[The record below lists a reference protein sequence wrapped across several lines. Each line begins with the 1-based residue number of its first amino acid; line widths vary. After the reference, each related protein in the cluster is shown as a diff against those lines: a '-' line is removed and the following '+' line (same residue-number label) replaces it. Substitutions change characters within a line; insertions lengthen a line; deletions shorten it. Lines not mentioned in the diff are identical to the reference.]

1 MRNPYDILGVAK
13 TATTDQI
20 KSAYRKLAK
29 KHHPDLNP
37 GRKDA
42 EQKFKEVVNA
52 HDLLTDPVKRARYD
66 RGEIDEMGNERAF
79 SRGFGGSGGGYPFGS
94 GGRGGTWR
102 GSAAYEGRAAEDP
115 FAQFGGVEDILA
127 EFMGATA
134 QGRRPGSKGARGQGG
149 AAGFGAGDGA
159 AAARG
164 DDTTYML
171 TVSLPD
177 ACLGSKQRVTLTN
190 GRAIDITIPPG
201 TQDGHK
207 LRLRGQGKS
216 GPAGAGDAMID
227 IRVEPHPHFTRKDN
241 DILLDVPI
249 SLPEAVS
256 GASIKV
262 PTLEGNVTVKVPQ
275 GANTGARLRLKGKG
289 VPTAQGDQRG
299 DMFVK
304 LAVMLPDDLKETI
317 EKWAK
322 KRSYDP
328 RKKLGW

>member
-1 MRNPYDILGVAK
+1 MRNPYDILGVSKSA
-13 TATTDQI
+13 TADEI

-29 KHHPDLNP
+29 KYHPDLNP
-37 GRKDA
+37 GKKDA
-42 EQKFKEVVNA
+42 EQKFKEAVNA
-52 HDLLTDPVKRARYD
+52 HALLTDPVKRERFD

-79 SRGFGGSGGGYPFGS
+79 SRGFGGGRSGGNPFGNGRGNWRTS
-94 GGRGGTWR
+94 SSFGGRPG
-102 GSAAYEGRAAEDP
+102 EDP
-115 FAQFGGVEDILA
+115 FSQFGGVEDILA

-134 QGRRPGSKGARGQGG
+134 QGRRGGGMGG
-149 AAGFGAGDGA
+149 AAGSGAGA
-159 AAARG
+159 TAARG
-164 DDTTYML
+164 SDMTYTL

-177 ACLGSKQRVTLTN
+177 ACMGSRQRVTLSN
-190 GRAIDITIPPG
+190 GRTIDITIPPG
-201 TQDGHK
+201 TADGHK
-207 LRLRGQGKS
+207 LRLRGQGHS
-216 GPAGAGDAMID
+216 GAAGAGDAIIE
-227 IRVEPHPHFTRKDN
+227 IRVEAHPYFTRKDN

-262 PTLEGNVTVKVPQ
+262 PTLDGNVTIKVPQ
-275 GANTGARLRLKGKG
+275 GTNTGAKLRLKGKG

-304 LAVMLPDDLKETI
+304 LAIALPDPLPDDFKDLI

-322 KRSYDP
+322 KRAYDP